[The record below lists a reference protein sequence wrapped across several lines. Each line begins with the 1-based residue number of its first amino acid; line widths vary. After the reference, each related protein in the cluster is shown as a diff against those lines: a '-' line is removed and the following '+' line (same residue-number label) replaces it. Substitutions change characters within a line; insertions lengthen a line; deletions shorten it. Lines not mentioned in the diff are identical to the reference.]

1 MGEIKNKHKMLVV
14 SHKRHFIKKVKY
26 KIINALFG
34 TYKRNWNTRK
44 TIYAFLKRIIGFCMA
59 LCGIILL
66 LPIMIIVA
74 IAIKCDSKGPIIF
87 KQKRTGK
94 NGKIFKVWKF
104 RTMYVD
110 NDVRDFS
117 KADKH
122 TKVGT
127 FLRKTSL
134 DEIPQFFNILFGQM
148 AFIGP
153 RPWIPEYY
161 KFMSDEQRQRAHVLP
176 GITGLAQ
183 AKGRNNIDIFKKINY
198 DLEYIDN
205 YSLKEDIKVIFL
217 TIKTVLSKDGADA
230 GKSTIKNELDAL
242 KTNSNKLVN
251 VAKVAKSDI

>member
-1 MGEIKNKHKMLVV
+1 MGNFRDKKEILVV
-14 SHKRHFIKKVKY
+14 SHERQFINNVKY

-34 TYKRNWNTRK
+34 TYKRNWNTKK
-44 TIYAFLKRIIGFCMA
+44 TIYAFFKRIIGFTMA

-74 IAIKCDSKGPIIF
+74 IAIKCDSKGPVIF
-87 KQKRTGK
+87 KQNRTGK

-117 KADKH
+117 KEDKH

-161 KFMSDEQRQRAHVLP
+161 KFMNDEQRQRTHVLP
-176 GITGLAQ
+176 GVTGLAQ
-183 AKGRNNIDIFKKINY
+183 AKGRNNLDIFKKINY

-230 GKSTIKNELDAL
+230 GKATIKNELEAL
-242 KTNSNKLVN
+242 KISSNKFE
-251 VAKVAKSDI
+251 KVL

>member
-1 MGEIKNKHKMLVV
+1 MVKLKNKDRILRV
-14 SHKRHFIKKVKY
+14 SHKKHFIDSLKGKK
-26 KIINALFG
+26 INGLLVEN
-34 TYKRNWNTRK
+34 KRNWNMKK
-44 TIYAFLKRIIGFCMA
+44 TIYAFFKRVLGFTVA

-66 LPIMIIVA
+66 FPIIIIVS
-74 IAIKCDSKGPIIF
+74 IAIKCDSKGPVIF

-94 NGKIFKVWKF
+94 NGEIFKVWKF

-117 KADKH
+117 KADRR
-122 TKVGT
+122 TRVGK

-161 KFMSDEQRQRAHVLP
+161 DFMNDEQRQRTQVLP

-183 AKGRNNIDIFKKINY
+183 AKGRNNIDIFKKIDY

-205 YSLKEDIKVIFL
+205 YSFKEDIKIIFL
-217 TIKTVLSKDGADA
+217 TMKTVISKTGADA
-230 GKSTIKNELDAL
+230 GKSTIKKELNAL
-242 KTNSNKLVN
+242 KISSSKIENI
-251 VAKVAKSDI
+251 AKMDI